1 MITSATVTYATNCS
15 LQLNMTDTELKD
27 MLIEYMGKGFL
38 ENIIDMF
45 KHDPSLFRFLPD
57 LISSENTR
65 VRIGAVAL
73 VEELR
78 DSFKDKIEETL
89 PALVRLLENGDDTLR
104 GDIAYLI
111 SILNTPS
118 AHDILKT
125 LCNTENPDIREIV
138 EETLRK
144 TGKC

>member
-1 MITSATVTYATNCS
+1 
-15 LQLNMTDTELKD
+15 MTDTELKD

-65 VRIGAVAL
+65 VKIGAVAL

-104 GDIAYLI
+104 GDIAYLL

>member
-1 MITSATVTYATNCS
+1 
-15 LQLNMTDTELKD
+15 MTDTELKD

-65 VRIGAVAL
+65 VRIGAVAI

-104 GDIAYLI
+104 GDIAYLL

>member
-1 MITSATVTYATNCS
+1 
-15 LQLNMTDTELKD
+15 MTDTELKD

-118 AHDILKT
+118 AHDILKI

>member
-1 MITSATVTYATNCS
+1 
-15 LQLNMTDTELKD
+15 MTDTELKE

-65 VRIGAVAL
+65 VRIGTAAL
-73 VEELR
+73 LEELK
-78 DSFKDKIEETL
+78 DSFSERIEETL
-89 PALVRLLENGDDTLR
+89 PDLVKLLKNGDATLR
-104 GDIAYLI
+104 GDIAYLL
-111 SILNTPS
+111 SIINTPS
-118 AHDILKT
+118 AHDILET
-125 LCNTENPDIREIV
+125 LCNDENPDIREIA
-138 EETLRK
+138 EETLRR

>member
-1 MITSATVTYATNCS
+1 
-15 LQLNMTDTELKD
+15 MTESELKD

-78 DSFKDKIEETL
+78 DFFKDRIEETL
-89 PALVRLLENGDDTLR
+89 PTLVRLLENGDDTLR
-104 GDIAYLI
+104 GDIAYLL

-125 LCNTENPDIREIV
+125 LSNDENPDIREIV
-138 EETLRK
+138 EETLRR

>member
-1 MITSATVTYATNCS
+1 
-15 LQLNMTDTELKD
+15 MTDTELKD

-45 KHDPSLFRFLPD
+45 KHDPSLFRFLPG

>member
-1 MITSATVTYATNCS
+1 
-15 LQLNMTDTELKD
+15 MTESELKE

-38 ENIIDMF
+38 GNIIDMF

-78 DSFKDKIEETL
+78 DSFKDRIEETL
-89 PALVRLLENGDDTLR
+89 PTLERLLKNGDATLR
-104 GDIAYLI
+104 GDIAYLL

-118 AHDILKT
+118 TQEILKT
-125 LCNTENPDIREIV
+125 LSNDENPDIREIV
-138 EETLRK
+138 EETLERQ
-144 TGKC
+144 GNGDHN

>member
-1 MITSATVTYATNCS
+1 
-15 LQLNMTDTELKD
+15 MTDTELKD

>member
-1 MITSATVTYATNCS
+1 MI
-15 LQLNMTDTELKD
+15 DTELKD

-104 GDIAYLI
+104 GDIAYLL

>member
-1 MITSATVTYATNCS
+1 
-15 LQLNMTDTELKD
+15 MTETELKD

-73 VEELR
+73 VEELK
-78 DSFKDKIEETL
+78 DSFTERIEETFPDL
-89 PALVRLLENGDDTLR
+89 AKLLNNGDDTLR
-104 GDIAYLI
+104 GDIAYLL
-111 SILNTPS
+111 SIINTPS
-118 AHDILKT
+118 AQKILET

-138 EETLRK
+138 EETLRR